1 MMQTSHLALGLAHE
15 ALTVVRMPKAYSDE
29 WWLCRG
35 HLSFCLQKTEQVPG
49 GHSLSKDREVP
60 GISAD
65 MWLSCP
71 ELRARTMHTQ
81 ESTWGGGDKR
91 QQSPLLHAIRLAR
104 LERTLKI
111 YSFLYLVTKITLCSD
126 SLSVPS
132 TDQHCFVGDT
142 EDGFYS
148 WRPQSMCP
156 PSFLHYAQFPGLLA
170 TTQVSGVFHLLS
182 VPRTGLWSA

>member
-81 ESTWGGGDKR
+81 ESTWGGGR
-91 QQSPLLHAIRLAR
+91 QATA
-104 LERTLKI
+104 
-111 YSFLYLVTKITLCSD
+111 VTTAPCNKTS
-126 SLSVPS
+126 
-132 TDQHCFVGDT
+132 
-142 EDGFYS
+142 
-148 WRPQSMCP
+148 
-156 PSFLHYAQFPGLLA
+156 
-170 TTQVSGVFHLLS
+170 
-182 VPRTGLWSA
+182 